1 MYKYKLK
8 DKMLMLLGWPM
19 LIAGLVLMVVA
30 LVTGLSHHNAVL
42 FVCWL
47 MVVAGAAFRIWYLKR
62 QSKY

>member
-1 MYKYKLK
+1 
-8 DKMLMLLGWPM
+8 MLMLLGWPM

>member
-1 MYKYKLK
+1 MYKNKLK

-19 LIAGLVLMVVA
+19 LIAGLVLLVVA
-30 LVTGLSHHNAVL
+30 LVTGLSHDNAVL
-42 FVCWL
+42 LVCWL